1 MYLTLIPAYGRDYK
15 SGKDAAEA
23 FDAGVDW
30 VICNAFHPHDGRC
43 VSKSDLSGYTVNLR
57 YKQLR
62 NIKVVKVK

>member
-30 VICNAFHPHDGRC
+30 VICDHFHADDGRH